1 MPKITIDITQPQL
14 DFLNNLDYQ
23 GEIHPINYALSSAIL
38 SLQKKCTSD
47 EDIGDL
53 AWLNTTSLKEQ
64 QIKQDLEYLDK
75 VAIEAMKELIKII
88 NNTYETYEITIID
101 NEIDK
106 PQRSFEQETALQ
118 SYSYARA
125 MLAEKKR
132 VEAELMGGVGN
143 E

>member
-14 DFLNNLDYQ
+14 DFLNDLDYQ

-47 EDIGDL
+47 EAIGDL

-75 VAIEAMKELIKII
+75 VALEAMKEVLKTFSDT
-88 NNTYETYEITIID
+88 NHGEHQKTVFNGVSVYCY
-101 NEIDK
+101 NLAK
-106 PQRSFEQETALQ
+106 
-118 SYSYARA
+118 A
-125 MLAEKKR
+125 MLTQSKLVGQELLQEK
-132 VEAELMGGVGN
+132 
-143 E
+143 